1 MPPRIPRSSVS
12 AVKPQTARKKSQ
24 KRNLEALSIASHTAG
39 DRTKIRQHRLGAAE
53 DDTPR
58 RKRQRLE
65 EDEDD
70 LGEDQASSARRLQ
83 QKSLKKGRFDEL
95 DIEEG
100 SDSEGNEWRMGH
112 VDNEDDSDLDS
123 DEAFGSSDEEKF
135 EGFTFRGSSG
145 GAKGKKQKKRL
156 NKTISGAS
164 EIDLDE
170 VNGNNVDEDDED
182 DDDLDDDD
190 LDDDDLGDDAV
201 DLATMLDQS
210 EYSEHESKRKAGKRP
225 GLQESETDSDGHAS
239 SEEGSEDETSDTSMP
254 DDENSDEDPSK
265 LTQLQDLIASL
276 EPQPTTTSKKA
287 HTVDVYESLVPSDFG
302 HTSSQ
307 KLTVDDLR
315 AATSDPSL
323 RKSLKLLEQSS
334 STKQV
339 PKRTGVAR
347 KLDAP
352 LPKRQQDRLDRA
364 AANQKANETLER
376 WKDTVIHNRRAEHL
390 SFPLQDPSAAEPQ
403 GVTKF
408 VPTLE
413 SKPANELEST
423 IQSILQESGFSTS
436 KGKTEEDQIRAFEE
450 LATKKMPLE
459 EVQARRAELKK
470 ARELLFREEVRAK
483 RVKKIKSKSYRRVHR
498 REREKVAQNEKDAF
512 AAAGID
518 ISEDEREQNE
528 RRRAE
533 ERMGAKH
540 REGKWAK
547 SVHQSGRAAWD
558 EDARAGVTE
567 MARRNEE
574 LRRRIEGK
582 EVHAEDEEG
591 TTDISSDESEDD
603 SLSDGE
609 GNASSEDKRLSRQL
623 AKLNRSASEGGES
636 KLSSMMFMKR
646 AEAARKAQNDE
657 DIERMRRE
665 LAGEET
671 ASDNEQETSM
681 GRKLFGP
688 KPTAAI
694 NPAITQKGSE
704 FEERS
709 GSDNEDRNSE
719 DGVNIVVDKA
729 DSTSK
734 DPTPKP
740 RSIFKKPQKIAKRQ
754 PAPSTDDANNPWLSR
769 STKNGTHAVD
779 VQDSVQADVLRIDR
793 LDRSTP
799 PRTKPAQ
806 SRHVTTTECTAP
818 TDADGWTTVTYAKD
832 GVEYADGE
840 DDYDAESHLPF
851 VLRNQELVRRGFAGD
866 EAVTDF
872 EAEKKAAIAEE
883 DDKITDNTLPGWGS
897 WTGEGLSKA
906 AKRAQNRQKG
916 RFTTTEEGIKPETR
930 KDRKLGNVIINEG
943 RVKKNAKY
951 LASQLPHQYENRQQY
966 ERALRLPIGP
976 EWTTKE
982 TFQNATK
989 PRVLVKQG
997 IIAPMERPLL

>member
-12 AVKPQTARKKSQ
+12 AAKPQIARKNSQ

-65 EDEDD
+65 EDDD
-70 LGEDQASSARRLQ
+70 DSDEGQASNVRRLQ
-83 QKSLKKGRFDEL
+83 QKSVKKGRFDEL
-95 DIEEG
+95 DIDEG

-112 VDNEDDSDLDS
+112 VDDEDDSDLDS

-145 GAKGKKQKKRL
+145 GANGKKQKERL
-156 NKTISGAS
+156 NKAISGAS
-164 EIDLDE
+164 EIDLNE
-170 VNGNNVDEDDED
+170 ANGTDVD
-182 DDDLDDDD
+182 DDDE
-190 LDDDDLGDDAV
+190 DDDDLGDDAV

-210 EYSEHESKRKAGKRP
+210 DDSEYERKRKAGDRP
-225 GLQESETDSDGHAS
+225 GLQASETDSDRDAS

-287 HTVDVYESLVPSDFG
+287 RTVDAHESLIPSDFG

-307 KLTVDDLR
+307 KLTIDDLR

-323 RKSLKLLEQSS
+323 RKSLKLLEQGSF
-334 STKQV
+334 TKQV
-339 PKRTGVAR
+339 SKRTGIAR

-390 SFPLQDPSAAEPQ
+390 SFPLQDPNAVEPR

-413 SKPANELEST
+413 SKPATELEST

-459 EVQARRAELKK
+459 EVQARRAELRK

-498 REREKVAQNEKDAF
+498 REREKAAQNEKNAF

-518 ISEDEREQNE
+518 VSEDEREQNQ

-582 EVHAEDEEG
+582 EVHAEDEEEA
-591 TTDISSDESEDD
+591 TDISSDESEDE

-609 GNASSEDKRLSRQL
+609 GNASSEEKRLSRQL

-657 DIERMRRE
+657 DIERVRRE
-665 LAGEET
+665 LAGEAT
-671 ASDNEQETSM
+671 ASDSEQETSM

-688 KPTAAI
+688 KPTAAT
-694 NPAITQKGSE
+694 NPAITQNGSE

-709 GSDNEDRNSE
+709 GSDNEDWISE

-734 DPTPKP
+734 DPTAKP
-740 RSIFKKPQKIAKRQ
+740 RSILKKPQNNAKRQ
-754 PAPSTDDANNPWLSR
+754 PAPNTDDADNPWLSK
-769 STKNGTHAVD
+769 STKNGTRAVD
-779 VQDSVQADVLRIDR
+779 VQDSVQADVLQIDQ

-806 SRHVTTTECTAP
+806 SRHVITTEGTAL
-818 TDADGWTTVTYAKD
+818 TDADGWTTVTHAKD

-840 DDYDAESHLPF
+840 DDSDAEPHLPF
-851 VLRNQELVRRGFAGD
+851 VLRNQEL
-866 EAVTDF
+866 
-872 EAEKKAAIAEE
+872 
-883 DDKITDNTLPGWGS
+883 
-897 WTGEGLSKA
+897 
-906 AKRAQNRQKG
+906 
-916 RFTTTEEGIKPETR
+916 
-930 KDRKLGNVIINEG
+930 
-943 RVKKNAKY
+943 
-951 LASQLPHQYENRQQY
+951 
-966 ERALRLPIGP
+966 
-976 EWTTKE
+976 
-982 TFQNATK
+982 
-989 PRVLVKQG
+989 
-997 IIAPMERPLL
+997 